1 MTLTFALP
9 RAEMSPL
16 RFPPTARG
24 HPEAH
29 HTRTHAHGYACIR
42 THTHDHARR
51 HAITHAH
58 SLADLTDTNKRHYFG
73 PRPPPSRSLPAIR
86 APTMANCSSAAA
98 FPDGSSHK
106 VRAVTSAKRL
116 TPHTRKA
123 PATCAQDAYLAWP
136 GCKELQ
142 LHRASYSSF
151 FVFGRARLPVVPSQ
165 SEADAVRWPPP
176 TPRDALGAL
185 GSV

>member
-1 MTLTFALP
+1 
-9 RAEMSPL
+9 
-16 RFPPTARG
+16 
-24 HPEAH
+24 
-29 HTRTHAHGYACIR
+29 
-42 THTHDHARR
+42 
-51 HAITHAH
+51 
-58 SLADLTDTNKRHYFG
+58 
-73 PRPPPSRSLPAIR
+73 
-86 APTMANCSSAAA
+86 MANCSSAAA
-98 FPDGSSHK
+98 SPDGSSHK